1 MAGKEDQ
8 LRETLDE
15 LHQQLS
21 EAENLDADL
30 AERLRGTLSEI
41 QAKLEEKKLPSEST
55 EHTDPLTESLSNFRR
70 SHPAFT
76 DTITRL
82 IDALGQ
88 VGI

>member
-1 MAGKEDQ
+1 MADKEDQ

-21 EAENLDADL
+21 DAENLDEDL
-30 AERLRGTLSEI
+30 ARRLRTTLSEI
-41 QAKLEEKKLPSEST
+41 QAKLDEKRLPSEST
-55 EHTDPLTESLSNFRR
+55 EHTDPLSETVSHFRQ
-70 SHPAFT
+70 SHPTLA

-82 IDALGQ
+82 IDTLGQ